1 MTPFKINLYTFLKL
15 PSAWFTG
22 VRVREINSKLCVVNL
37 RQSWINQNPFNS
49 IFWAIQGMASELS
62 TGALL
67 MYYIKKS
74 GRKFSMLVINN
85 KGSFFKKARG
95 RITFKCNQ
103 GEEVKKTVSLA
114 IQKSKPQKI
123 FMSSSGID
131 ESGQKVSEFE
141 FEWTILVKK

>member
-1 MTPFKINLYTFLKL
+1 MSPFKINFFTLLKL

-22 VRVREINSKLCVVNL
+22 VRAKEINSKLCKVSV
-37 RQSWINQNPFNS
+37 RKSWINQNPFNS
-49 IFWAIQGMASELS
+49 IFWAIQGMAAELS

-74 GRKFSMLVINN
+74 GRKISMLVLNN
-85 KGSFFKKARG
+85 KGSFLKKAKG
-95 RITFKCNQ
+95 RVTFKCNQ
-103 GEEVKKTVSLA
+103 GEEVEKIVSLA

-123 FMSSSGID
+123 IMNSFGLDSN
-131 ESGQKVSEFE
+131 GQKVSEFE

>member
-1 MTPFKINLYTFLKL
+1 MKYLIGDIGNTSTKLCILNKKFKIF
-15 PSAWFTG
+15 
-22 VRVREINSKLCVVNL
+22 
-37 RQSWINQNPFNS
+37 
-49 IFWAIQGMASELS
+49 
-62 TGALL
+62 
-67 MYYIKKS
+67 KS
-74 GRKFSMLVINN
+74 YEFQTDKIY

>member
-15 PSAWFTG
+15 PSAWLTG
-22 VRVREINSKLCVVNL
+22 VRVREINSKLCVVNV

-49 IFWAIQGMASELS
+49 VFWAIQGMASELS

-85 KGSFFKKARG
+85 KGGFFKKARG

-103 GEEVKKTVSLA
+103 GEEVKKKVSLA

>member
-1 MTPFKINLYTFLKL
+1 MGLFNLSKL
-15 PSAWFTG
+15 PS
-22 VRVREINSKLCVVNL
+22 
-37 RQSWINQNPFNS
+37 
-49 IFWAIQGMASELS
+49 
-62 TGALL
+62 
-67 MYYIKKS
+67 
-74 GRKFSMLVINN
+74 
-85 KGSFFKKARG
+85 G

-141 FEWTILVKK
+141 FEWTILVKKWKNESKFYK

>member
-1 MTPFKINLYTFLKL
+1 MTPFKINLYTFLRL
-15 PSAWFTG
+15 PSAWLTG
-22 VRVREINSKLCVVNL
+22 VRVRKINSKLCVVNV

-85 KGSFFKKARG
+85 KGIFFKKARG

-103 GEEVKKTVSLA
+103 GEEVKKKVSLA

-123 FMSSSGID
+123 IMTSSGID
-131 ESGQKVSEFE
+131 ASGQKVSEFE

>member
-15 PSAWFTG
+15 PSAWLTG
-22 VRVREINSKLCVVNL
+22 VRVREINSNLCVVNVK
-37 RQSWINQNPFNS
+37 QSWINQNPFNS

-74 GRKFSMLVINN
+74 ERKFSMLVINN

-95 RITFKCNQ
+95 KITFKCNQ
-103 GEEVKKTVSLA
+103 GEEVKKIISLA
-114 IQKSKPQKI
+114 IQRSKPQKI
-123 FMSSSGID
+123 IMTSSGID
-131 ESGQKVSEFE
+131 TSGQKVSEFE